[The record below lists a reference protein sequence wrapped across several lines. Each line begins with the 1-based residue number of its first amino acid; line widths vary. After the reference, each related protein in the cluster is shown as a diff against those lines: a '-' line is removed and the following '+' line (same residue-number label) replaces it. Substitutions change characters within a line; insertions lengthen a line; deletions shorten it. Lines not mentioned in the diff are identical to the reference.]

1 MCQSNKFPDRRDREA
16 FLHPE
21 IFEQEM
27 ARFTLAFLNTQVFRL
42 TRPGVGVLAT
52 VIEDETWLDAVR
64 EGMLIS
70 MPHQP
75 HSALPSMV
83 AIFVSHLNTALKLMS
98 QGVWESCIMVVGI
111 MPVEQLM
118 PDEIER
124 HPVVPAAGAD
134 GEEEKKG
141 NAEGAGDEAQAV
153 VATAVAE
160 AKASGLNVVAQKPA
174 EAEVEEG
181 VGATATAAEATAAA
195 AAATATA
202 EHMEGEGAKAGATA
216 ETEVETETAVA
227 AAATVATAEQLEG
240 KGAKAGAQAEM
251 EVGTE
256 TAVAVAAAPAAPAEP
271 KAGLT
276 AASSVALA
284 KTNGSQD
291 KVTFLPLWG
300 MISSCCR

>member
-1 MCQSNKFPDRRDREA
+1 MHCCFEQVKSPFQTEDLADMRAHLPLCQSNQFPSRRDREA

-42 TRPGVGVLAT
+42 TRPGVGVLAS

-64 EGMLIS
+64 AGMLIS

-83 AIFVSHLNTALKLMS
+83 SIFMSYLDTALKLMS

-124 HPVVPAAGAD
+124 RPLVPAAGAD

-141 NAEGAGDEAQAV
+141 
-153 VATAVAE
+153 
-160 AKASGLNVVAQKPA
+160 KR
-174 EAEVEEG
+174 VEI
-181 VGATATAAEATAAA
+181 
-195 AAATATA
+195 
-202 EHMEGEGAKAGATA
+202 GEK
-216 ETEVETETAVA
+216 
-227 AAATVATAEQLEG
+227 
-240 KGAKAGAQAEM
+240 
-251 EVGTE
+251 
-256 TAVAVAAAPAAPAEP
+256 
-271 KAGLT
+271 
-276 AASSVALA
+276 
-284 KTNGSQD
+284 
-291 KVTFLPLWG
+291 
-300 MISSCCR
+300 